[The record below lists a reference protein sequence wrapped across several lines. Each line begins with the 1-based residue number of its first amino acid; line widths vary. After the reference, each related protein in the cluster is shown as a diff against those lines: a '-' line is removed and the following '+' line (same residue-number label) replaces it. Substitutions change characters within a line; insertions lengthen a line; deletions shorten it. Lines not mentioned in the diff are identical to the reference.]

1 MSSSPETQ
9 RSDNPDSRIT
19 PYHAKYFAHELTKRC
34 PSDTLEK
41 IAASLADAQVDLNPH
56 QVEAALFAF
65 RSPLSKGALLADE
78 VGLGKTIEA
87 GILLSQKW
95 AERKRKLLVI
105 VPSNL
110 RKQWNQELSDK
121 FFLPS
126 VLLETKSFN
135 EQIKQKNLNPFSRSE
150 IVICS
155 YQFARSKDAYISQIN
170 WDLVIID
177 EAHRLRNVYKPTNK
191 IGNALKAALAHC
203 PKILLTATPLQNS
216 LLELYGLVS
225 LVDEHIFGDLKS
237 FKSQF
242 SRLTTEE
249 DFEALRQRIKPLC
262 QRTLRRQVLE
272 YVSYTNRI
280 ALVEEFIPSELE
292 QKLYNLVSDYLQR
305 PNLYALPKSQR
316 QLMTLILRRLLA
328 SSTFAIAGTLQG
340 LADKLKE
347 AAAQQ
352 KEVTETPAELPDNL
366 EAFDELADEWEEDDE
381 EEDDG
386 NGKTNNAS
394 TRLTPEQLKE
404 LEGEMESL
412 RGFAEIA
419 RSILKNS
426 KGERLLT
433 ALKRGFTEAKGKG
446 GSEKA
451 IIFTESTRTQEYL
464 RSILEETAYKGKIV
478 LFNGSNND
486 AKSKEIYAN
495 WLIKNK
501 DTDRISGSKTA
512 DMRAALVEYFRDE
525 AKIMIATEA
534 AAEGVNL
541 QFCSLVINYDL
552 PWNPQRIE
560 QRIGRCHRYGQKHD
574 VVVVNFLNKK
584 NAADQRVYQLLAE
597 KFQLFNGVFGASDE
611 VLGTIES
618 GVDFEKRIV
627 GIYQKCRTEEQIEF
641 SFNQLQQEM
650 ESQID
655 ERMKLT
661 RQKLLENFDEE
672 VHEKLRTNL
681 RESSEAVTKYDTC
694 LWELTRFYLAPY
706 AKFEI
711 GQNAFT
717 LTKNPFPAEN
727 IHPGPYRGGNL
738 HKSREVRKLIA
749 EWERGIERLL
759 MENPSWTREDC
770 ERHAKGQ
777 PENFKGVPDFK
788 LQAIYLDL
796 LKAGAFLDSSY
807 SADANLYR
815 LGHPLAQ
822 KVLEE
827 CRRLPL
833 ADSEVDFFFSGSGKR
848 ISIMEPLVGKSGF
861 LRVVFLSAAAL
872 EHEDHLLFAGTC
884 DDGTPLDSDQ
894 CRRFFS
900 LPAEGSA
907 RDFPQDD
914 RAIKALQD
922 SLHRQR
928 NGVLQE
934 LGSRNVA
941 FFDAELDKLD
951 RWGEDKR
958 NSLRVTL
965 KELDDQIRNAKKEAR
980 LAPNLPEKLRLEREK
995 RQLDARRDEAWKE
1008 YEEAAKGIEVQK
1020 DSLMDEIE
1028 KRMQQRTAEEVLFT
1042 IRWRLI

>member
-1 MSSSPETQ
+1 MSTSAETQ
-9 RSDNPDSRIT
+9 RSDHPDSGIT
-19 PYHAKYFAHELTKRC
+19 PYHAKYFAYELTKRC

-41 IAASLADAQVDLNPH
+41 IAASLVDAQVDLNPH

-135 EQIKQKNLNPFSRSE
+135 EQIKLKNLNPFFRAE

-155 YQFARSKDAYISQIN
+155 FQFARSKDAYISQID

-177 EAHRLRNVYKPTNK
+177 EAHRLRNVYKLSNK

-203 PKILLTATPLQNS
+203 PKVLLTATPLQNS

-225 LVDEHIFGDLKS
+225 LIDEHIFGDIKS

-242 SRLTTEE
+242 SRVSTEE
-249 DFEALRQRIKPLC
+249 DFDALRQRIKPLC

-280 ALVEEFIPSELE
+280 ALVEEFVPTDLE

-347 AAAQQ
+347 ASAQQ
-352 KEVTETPAELPDNL
+352 KEVTETPAELPENL
-366 EAFDELADEWEEDDE
+366 ETFDELADEWEEEDE
-381 EEDDG
+381 DG
-386 NGKTNNAS
+386 DEQGGNAAPKF
-394 TRLTPEQLKE
+394 TPEQLKE
-404 LEGEMESL
+404 LEQEMVSL
-412 RGFAEIA
+412 QNFAEIA

-433 ALKRGFTEAKGKG
+433 ALKRGFAETKAKG

-486 AKSKEIYAN
+486 AKSKQIYAS
-495 WLIKNK
+495 WLNKNK

-512 DMRAALVEYFRDE
+512 DMRAALVEYFRDD

-611 VLGTIES
+611 VLGAIES

-650 ESQID
+650 EAQID
-655 ERMKLT
+655 EKMKLT

-681 RESSEAVTKYDTC
+681 KQSSEAVSKYDSW
-694 LWELTRFYLAPY
+694 LWQITRFYLAPY
-706 AKFEI
+706 AHFERDR
-711 GQNAFT
+711 NEFW
-717 LTKNPFPAEN
+717 LLENPFPNES
-727 IHPGPYRGGNL
+727 IHPGPYRSGKTLGNRAEL
-738 HKSREVRKLIA
+738 RNLKARWNREIDSLGKKHP
-749 EWERGIERLL
+749 G
-759 MENPSWTREDC
+759 WTREQC
-770 ERHAKGQ
+770 EEFAKAQGQ
-777 PENFKGVPDFK
+777 GT
-788 LQAIYLDL
+788 QTIRDL
-796 LKAGAFLDSSY
+796 ERESLYKDLVAAGAFLVDLDQDS
-807 SADANLYR
+807 ANLYR

-822 KVLEE
+822 RVIDASK
-827 CRRLPL
+827 RMPL
-833 ADSEVDFFFSGSGKR
+833 SDSEVQFFFSGSGKR
-848 ISIMEPLVGKSGF
+848 ISILEPVVGRAGF
-861 LRVVFLSAAAL
+861 LRVLLFSAAAL
-872 EHEDHLLFAGTC
+872 EQEDHLLLAGVC
-884 DDGTPLDSDQ
+884 DDGTPLDPDQ

-900 LPAEGSA
+900 LPAEGA
-907 RDFPQDD
+907 GHDLPRNEK
-914 RAIKALQD
+914 AIAYLQD
-922 SLHRQR
+922 SISRQR
-928 NGVLQE
+928 NAIIRE

-965 KELDDQIRNAKKEAR
+965 KELDDQIRNTKKEAR

-1008 YEEAAKGIEVQK
+1008 YEEAAKGIETQK
-1020 DSLMDEIE
+1020 DGLMDEIE
-1028 KRMQQRTAEEVLFT
+1028 KRMRQTTAEEVLFT